1 MNQFVE
7 EFLNYIYVEKGL
19 ASNTISSY
27 RRDLESFF
35 EFLEN
40 KKDCSSLKVS
50 DITRNDV
57 VDYLTFLKKES
68 KAAATIA
75 RHIAALKAFFKFLY
89 QEGHLEENITESLQR
104 PKQEKKL
111 PKFLTFEEVDKLLDG
126 PILNTPVGI
135 RDKAMLEVLYA
146 TGMRV
151 SELLNL
157 VISNLNLEVGY
168 VRCMGKGSKERII
181 PLGSIAMKSLD
192 TYLNW
197 GRNKLLKNPREQTVF
212 LNNHG
217 RKMTRQ
223 GFWKIIKGYSH
234 KVGIEKEIS
243 PHILRHSFATHLLEN
258 GADLRAVQEMLGH
271 ADISTTQIYTHVTRG
286 KISQV
291 YRQAHPRA

>member
-1 MNQFVE
+1 MNQLE
-7 EFLNYIYVEKGL
+7 EFLNYLFVEKGL
-19 ASNTISSY
+19 ASNTVDSY
-27 RRDLESFF
+27 RRDLKSFF
-35 EFLEN
+35 DFLINTN
-40 KKDCSSLKVS
+40 KKSVQDVS
-50 DITRNDV
+50 RDDIVN
-57 VDYLTFLKKES
+57 YLSFLKTKA

-75 RHIAALKAFFKFLY
+75 RHTAALKAFFKFLY
-89 QEGHLEENITESLQR
+89 QEGYLPENIAEDIKR
-104 PKQEKKL
+104 PKQQQKL
-111 PKFLTFEEVDKLLDG
+111 PLFLTFEEVDKLLDS
-126 PILNTPVGI
+126 PVLNTPGGI

-157 VISNLNLEVGY
+157 NLSNINLEIGY
-168 VRCMGKGSKERII
+168 VRCMGKGSKERIV
-181 PLGSIAMKSLD
+181 PLGSKAIESLD
-192 TYLNW
+192 TYLRW
-197 GRNKLLKNPREQTVF
+197 GRSKLLKNRREQTVF

-223 GFWKIIKGYSH
+223 GFWKIIKNYAQ
-234 KVGIEKEIS
+234 KAGIEKDIS

-271 ADISTTQIYTHVTRG
+271 SDISTTQIYTHVTRG

>member
-1 MNQFVE
+1 MDKFVE
-7 EFLNYIYVEKGL
+7 EFLNYLLVERGL
-19 ASNTISSY
+19 AQNTIDSY
-27 RRDLESFF
+27 RRDLKNLST
-35 EFLEN
+35 FLRNQNRCDIKEV
-40 KKDCSSLKVS
+40 KRE
-50 DITRNDV
+50 DITN
-57 VDYLTFLKKES
+57 YLSHLRKEAR
-68 KAAATIA
+68 AASTIA

-89 QEGHLEENITESLQR
+89 QEGHLEKNITDDLER
-104 PKQEKKL
+104 PKQEKRL
-111 PKFLTFEEVDKLLDG
+111 PKYLTLEEINKLLDG
-126 PILNTPVGI
+126 PVINTPLGV
-135 RDKAMLEVLYA
+135 RDKAMLEALYA

-157 VISNLNLEVGY
+157 GISNLNLEVGY

-181 PLGSIAMKSLD
+181 PLGSKAIESIS
-192 TYLNW
+192 TYLHW
-197 GRNKLLKNPREQTVF
+197 GRSKLLRNRREQTFF

-223 GFWKIIKGYSH
+223 GFWKIIKNYSH
-234 KVGIEKEIS
+234 QVGIEKEIS
-243 PHILRHSFATHLLEN
+243 PHVLRHSFATHLLEN

>member
-1 MNQFVE
+1 MDILLE
-7 EFLNYIYVEKGL
+7 EFLNYLLVEKGL
-19 ASNTISSY
+19 ASNTIVSY

-35 EFLEN
+35 TYLKEHNIYQIKNIN
-40 KKDCSSLKVS
+40 KKDIVS
-50 DITRNDV
+50 FLA
-57 VDYLTFLKKES
+57 YLKKEDR
-68 KAAATIA
+68 AAATIA
-75 RHIAALKAFFKFLY
+75 RRIAALKAFFKFLY
-89 QEGHLEENITESLQR
+89 QERYLEENVTAILER

-111 PKFLTFEEVDKLLDG
+111 PKFLTLEEVDKLLTG
-126 PILNTPVGI
+126 PVLNTAIGV
-135 RDKAMLEVLYA
+135 RDQAMLEILYA

-157 VISNLNLEVGY
+157 GINNLNLEIGF

-181 PLGSIAMKSLD
+181 PIGGKAIESLT
-192 TYLNW
+192 TYLQW
-197 GRNKLLKNPREQTVF
+197 GRNKLLKNPREQTLF

-217 RKMTRQ
+217 RKMSRQ
-223 GFWKIIKGYSH
+223 GFWKIIKTYAH
-234 KVGIEKEIS
+234 KVGINKEIS

-271 ADISTTQIYTHVTRG
+271 ADISTTQIYTHVTRS